1 MVGEGRITHL
11 GRDTTFRGHHLAPPI
26 ALGVV
31 LAVALFRRF
40 DITKPFPAIVGARR
54 ASGWLG

>member
-1 MVGEGRITHL
+1 VDAL
-11 GRDTTFRGHHLAPPI
+11 LAPPT